1 MSHRVTP
8 TAFLGSWRIETMELW
23 DRDAI
28 DLLGPAAIIFEDE
41 AFGEFRFIAVR
52 GWMDCRFAERDGEA
66 LVEFSWLGK
75 DEMDDASG
83 RGWGVIEGDGTL
95 AGGIYFHQGDDSAFT
110 ASRTDSG
117 QRAARKHRSRLRKL

>member
-8 TAFLGSWRIETMELW
+8 AVFLGSWRLETMELW

-28 DLLGPAAIIFEDE
+28 DLLGPATIIFEDE

-52 GWMDCRFAERDGEA
+52 GWMDCRFAEQNGKA

-75 DEMDDASG
+75 DETDDACG

-95 AGGIYFHQGDDSAFT
+95 AGRLYFHQGEDSAFT
-110 ASRTDSG
+110 ASRTNSEQG
-117 QRAARKHRSRLRKL
+117 AARKQRPRLRKL